1 MFVGSSA
8 FGIVTGLTLCW
19 FLKDRQ
25 DFKIQLKISFFVNR
39 IKKVWKSTVR
49 NLKRDKTALN
59 ICISM
64 FIVNNVIFTI
74 FFVNKNENHSF
85 ESIMEVLVVV
95 LGFILVPS
103 ICFIGIRCDKNSPWT
118 TLIGLYFFLIFSLLK
133 FALKG
138 EGFFLEI
145 VRSIGFSGT
154 VISVSNIYLV
164 NLIILSKSVSR
175 ECRGLMFGIC
185 CGVGAFGAYVG
196 LTIG

>member
-1 MFVGSSA
+1 
-8 FGIVTGLTLCW
+8 
-19 FLKDRQ
+19 
-25 DFKIQLKISFFVNR
+25 
-39 IKKVWKSTVR
+39 
-49 NLKRDKTALN
+49 
-59 ICISM
+59 M

-103 ICFIGIRCDKNSPWT
+103 ICFIGIRCDNNSPWT

-138 EGFFLEI
+138 EGVFLEI

>member
-1 MFVGSSA
+1 
-8 FGIVTGLTLCW
+8 
-19 FLKDRQ
+19 
-25 DFKIQLKISFFVNR
+25 
-39 IKKVWKSTVR
+39 
-49 NLKRDKTALN
+49 
-59 ICISM
+59 M

>member
-74 FFVNKNENHSF
+74 FFVNKNDNHSF

-103 ICFIGIRCDKNSPWT
+103 ICFIGIRCDNNSPWT

-138 EGFFLEI
+138 EGVFLEI

>member
-1 MFVGSSA
+1 MFVCSSA

-25 DFKIQLKISFFVNR
+25 DFKIQFKISFFINR
-39 IKKVWKSTVR
+39 IKKVWKSAVR
-49 NLKRDKTALN
+49 NLKRDKTSLN

-74 FFVNKNENHSF
+74 FFVNENDNHSF

-103 ICFIGIRCDKNSPWT
+103 ICFIGIRCDNNSPWT

-138 EGFFLEI
+138 EGVFLEI